1 MGSERASEGT
11 SPYERVVPLL
21 LMAPSAEASQYPCP
35 GRVRGNADNW
45 RVDLHVRLEVPVATP

>member
-35 GRVRGNADNW
+35 DGSAEMPTTG
-45 RVDLHVRLEVPVATP
+45 E